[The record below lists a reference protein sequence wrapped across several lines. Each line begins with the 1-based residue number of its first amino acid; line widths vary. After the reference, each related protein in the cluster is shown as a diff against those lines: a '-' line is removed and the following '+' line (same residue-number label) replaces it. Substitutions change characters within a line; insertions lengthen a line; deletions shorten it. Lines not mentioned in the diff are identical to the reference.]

1 MQQEQPEPAQAIQ
14 LVPMGRKLVRS
25 AAGQYAIQIGD
36 TDTELL
42 ETGTMRVPSIFGKN
56 EALVSEEALYT
67 IAPDPS
73 LEVVSRNCTIDPLL
87 PYRLFTLAAMWPS
100 ADEIAFTISDMDG
113 FVAVR
118 GGLIKGEI
126 IAHWIHGT
134 SLMGVVSGLED
145 NSDQAEQCPV
155 DYARKILPSDLM
167 YACTI
172 INSYLAIGSTQFVL
186 RRDWDFPD
194 IKSGD
199 HRGQFVVAHD
209 DMQFPGIFF
218 GTRFPIG
225 GKV

>member
-1 MQQEQPEPAQAIQ
+1 MSSEQPKPAPSIQ
-14 LVPMGRKLVRS
+14 LVPMGKQLIRN
-25 AAGQYAIQIGD
+25 AAGQYAIQVGD
-36 TDTELL
+36 TETELL
-42 ETGTMRVPSIFGKN
+42 ETGTMRVPSIFGQN

-67 IAPDPS
+67 IRPDES
-73 LEVVSRNCTIDPLL
+73 LEAVSNNCPLDPLL
-87 PYRLFTLAAMWPS
+87 VYRLFTLAAMWPT
-100 ADEIAFTISDMDG
+100 ADEIGFTIGEMDG
-113 FVAVR
+113 FVALR

-134 SLMGVVSGLED
+134 SILGIVQGLEA
-145 NSDQAEQCPV
+145 NSVQEEQNPA

-209 DMQFPGIFF
+209 DVQFPGMFF
-218 GTRFPIG
+218 GTRFAIG